1 MNTMEINHIKEYEE
15 FLELAR
21 SRSSTVNNLDER
33 NKFLQKYSS
42 PKIDFGINY
51 LKM

>member
-1 MNTMEINHIKEYEE
+1 MMEIKQVKEYEE

-21 SRSSTVNNLDER
+21 SRTSKIDSLYER
-33 NKFLQKYSS
+33 NKFLQRYLS
-42 PKIDFGINY
+42 PEYDLGINY

>member
-1 MNTMEINHIKEYEE
+1 MEINRIKEYEE

-21 SRSSTVNNLDER
+21 SRTNKINNLDER

-51 LKM
+51 LKI